1 MSETDLKFSRE
12 SEQWVRSELETI
24 ENVIAEV
31 HEHFP
36 LLEGKQ
42 VLRMA
47 LAIYGRM
54 K

>member
-12 SEQWVRSELETI
+12 SEQWVRNELETI

>member
-1 MSETDLKFSRE
+1 MRETDLKFSKE
-12 SEQWVRSELETI
+12 SEQWVRNELKTI
-24 ENVIAEV
+24 ENIISEV
-31 HEHFP
+31 HEYFP

-47 LAIYGRM
+47 LVIYGRM

>member
-1 MSETDLKFSRE
+1 MSQSGQIFPDASRE
-12 SEQWVRSELETI
+12 FIQNELKTI
-24 ENVIAEV
+24 ENIIAEV